1 MNVAQALKRKARL
14 LKEINDKWNI
24 IRNHNSIISGNRR
37 KYDIKIELDAVE
49 KLIGELV
56 ELKTKIHL
64 ANAPVYDKIFLLSEL
79 KTQLKNVEYINTAEG
94 TVDAGR
100 YGTPS
105 TVFYEVEIDEIYKNT
120 LVKELSEKIDEL
132 QDELDYHN
140 ATTQI

>member
-1 MNVAQALKRKARL
+1 MNVAQALKKKARL
-14 LKEINDKWNI
+14 LKSINDKWTI
-24 IRNHNSIISGNRR
+24 IKSHNSIISGNPR
-37 KYDIKIELDAVE
+37 KYNIKSELSSVE
-49 KLIGELV
+49 ILIQELV

-105 TVFYEVEIDEIYKNT
+105 TVFYEVEIDEIYKN
-120 LVKELSEKIDEL
+120 ELLKSLTTKIDEL

>member
-64 ANAPVYDKIFLLSEL
+64 ANAPVYSKIFLLSEL
-79 KTQLKNVEYINTAEG
+79 KTQLRNLEGMNTAEG
-94 TVDAGR
+94 TVDTGR

-105 TVFYEVEIDEIYKNT
+105 TTFYEVEIDEIYKNR
-120 LVKELSEKIDEL
+120 LAKILSEKIDEL

>member
-37 KYDIKIELDAVE
+37 KYDIKSELGSVE
-49 KLIGELV
+49 ILIQELV

-79 KTQLKNVEYINTAEG
+79 KTQLRNLEGMNTAEG
-94 TVDAGR
+94 TVDTGR

-105 TVFYEVEIDEIYKNT
+105 TTFYEVEIDEIYKNGLINQLT
-120 LVKELSEKIDEL
+120 TKIDKL

-140 ATTQI
+140 ATTGI

>member
-1 MNVAQALKRKARL
+1 MNVAQALKKKARL
-14 LKEINDKWNI
+14 LKSINDKWTI
-24 IRNHNSIISGNRR
+24 IKSHNSIISGNPR
-37 KYDIKIELDAVE
+37 KYNIKSELSSVE
-49 KLIGELV
+49 ILIQELV

-105 TVFYEVEIDEIYKNT
+105 TVFYEVEIDEIYKNE
-120 LVKELSEKIDEL
+120 LVKSLTTKIDEL

>member
-37 KYDIKIELDAVE
+37 KYDIKPELDAVE

-56 ELKTKIHL
+56 ELKTRIHL
-64 ANAPVYDKIFLLSEL
+64 ANGPVYSKIFLLSEL
-79 KTQLKNVEYINTAEG
+79 KTQLRNFEGINTTEG
-94 TVDAGR
+94 TLDTGR

-105 TVFYEVEIDEIYKNT
+105 TTFYEVEIDEIHKNG
-120 LVKELSEKIDEL
+120 LVKELSNKIDEL

>member
-37 KYDIKIELDAVE
+37 KYDIKPELDAVE

-56 ELKTKIHL
+56 ELKTRIHL
-64 ANAPVYDKIFLLSEL
+64 ANGPVYSKIFLLSEL
-79 KTQLKNVEYINTAEG
+79 KTQLRNFEGINTTEG
-94 TVDAGR
+94 TVDTGR

-105 TVFYEVEIDEIYKNT
+105 TTFYEVEIDEIHKNG
-120 LVKELSEKIDEL
+120 LVKELSNKIDEL

>member
-1 MNVAQALKRKARL
+1 MNVAQALKKKARL
-14 LKEINDKWNI
+14 LKSINDKWTI
-24 IRNHNSIISGNRR
+24 IKSHNSIISGNPR
-37 KYDIKIELDAVE
+37 KYNIKSELSSVE
-49 KLIGELV
+49 ILIQELV

-79 KTQLKNVEYINTAEG
+79 KTQLKNVEYIDTAEG

-105 TVFYEVEIDEIYKNT
+105 TVFYEVEIDEIYKN
-120 LVKELSEKIDEL
+120 ELLKSLTTKIDEL

>member
-14 LKEINDKWNI
+14 LKEINDKWNT

-64 ANAPVYDKIFLLSEL
+64 ANGPMYSKIFLLSEL
-79 KTQLKNVEYINTAEG
+79 KTQLRNFEGINTTEG
-94 TVDAGR
+94 TVDTGR

-105 TVFYEVEIDEIYKNT
+105 TTFYEVEIDEIHKNG
-120 LVKELSEKIDEL
+120 LVKELSNKIDEL

>member
-64 ANAPVYDKIFLLSEL
+64 ANGPVYSKIFLLSEL
-79 KTQLKNVEYINTAEG
+79 KTQLRNFEGINTTEG

-100 YGTPS
+100 YGNPS
-105 TVFYEVEIDEIYKNT
+105 TTFYEVEIDEIYKNT